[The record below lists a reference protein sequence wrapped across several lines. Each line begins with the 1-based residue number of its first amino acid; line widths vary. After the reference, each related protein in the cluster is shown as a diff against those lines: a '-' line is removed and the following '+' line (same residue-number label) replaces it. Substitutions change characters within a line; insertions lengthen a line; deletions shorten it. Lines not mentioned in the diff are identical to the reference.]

1 MTYVK
6 YLYKQNLPAT
16 EKKTCVHFG
25 SAIGKLQY
33 IYYHFLKYNMIFY
46 VSI

>member
-16 EKKTCVHFG
+16 EKKTWVHCG
-25 SAIGKLQY
+25 SAIRKVQY
-33 IYYHFLKYNMIFY
+33 IYYQFLKYNMVFY